1 MCRVEEKLKQ
11 MVEVLLRAQ
20 QKNYDIAN
28 MVKKLRAMLQSAE
41 ENDHMLKKQGTFLS
55 QLAAKTVP
63 KGLHCFSMQL
73 TVEYHLFPHDV
84 RELPNQQRL
93 EDPSLYHYALLS
105 DNILAAA
112 VVVNS
117 AILNAK
123 VCSQQLSSPGW
134 QCVCA
139 NFLLL
144 NNELKVLNTCYL
156 HGLWLWESMHSLV
169 RNSYWLFMCSILA
182 MPWKLQYFVLT
193 LSL

>member
-1 MCRVEEKLKQ
+1 MSLMFAFAEAWLGILPWSCDFYVAYYKALLMQLAMCRVEEKLKL
-11 MVEVLLRAQ
+11 MAEVLLRAQ

-41 ENDHMLKKQGTFLS
+41 ENAHMLKKQGTFLS

-63 KGLHCFSMQL
+63 KGLHCFSMRL
-73 TVEYHLFPHDV
+73 TVEYHLFPHDL
-84 RELPNQQRL
+84 REFPNQQRL
-93 EDPSLYHYALLS
+93 EDPSLYHYALFS

-139 NFLLL
+139 NYLVL
-144 NNELKVLNTCYL
+144 NNELKVLNTC
-156 HGLWLWESMHSLV
+156 
-169 RNSYWLFMCSILA
+169 
-182 MPWKLQYFVLT
+182 
-193 LSL
+193 

>member
-1 MCRVEEKLKQ
+1 MQLAMCRVEEKLKL
-11 MVEVLLRAQ
+11 MAEVLLRAQ

-41 ENDHMLKKQGTFLS
+41 ENAHMLKKQGTFLS

-63 KGLHCFSMQL
+63 KGLHCFSMRL
-73 TVEYHLFPHDV
+73 TVEYHLFPHDL
-84 RELPNQQRL
+84 REFPNQQRL
-93 EDPSLYHYALLS
+93 EDPSLYHYALFS

-139 NFLLL
+139 NYLVL
-144 NNELKVLNTCYL
+144 NNELKVLNTC
-156 HGLWLWESMHSLV
+156 
-169 RNSYWLFMCSILA
+169 
-182 MPWKLQYFVLT
+182 
-193 LSL
+193 